1 MKIKNRFYTTK
12 NETFQAIGFNYH
24 PSKAG
29 CRLFADKWDPVEVAK
44 DFQKIKS
51 LGFNTIRFFLFW
63 QIFEP
68 ERKNY
73 NQAAFLK
80 LTEFVRIA
88 REEGI
93 FLIPTMINGWMSGV
107 CFDVPWRQGR
117 CLYTGEMLE
126 AGCEYVGKVAQML
139 KVYDDVIL
147 SYDLGNEVVCFGGS
161 SDQTT
166 IGQWTRQLSQ
176 AIKANHP
183 AALVTIGSAHDGAV
197 LDTGFSY
204 PAQQVDFYCTH
215 GYPLWSP
222 FNIESIESSKSAMY
236 LSFLTAFGK
245 TFGSLMVQE
254 FGSPSSWANDEIIA
268 RYYQRVLYS
277 TWAAGACGWLAWCWK
292 DFTATDEPYESGGIF
307 ETYCGVTRTN
317 GELKPQGVVFSQFA
331 SAMKELANWQPVQAE
346 IGLYIP
352 KQYFQRGD
360 GLGESRIEKNAVS
373 MFNLYQLCK
382 RLHRSVEIF
391 RDDNW
396 SRYKMVIFPAC
407 WSNLCWSEFN
417 TMTQYLNTG
426 GHAVFVNSGST
437 FFQPENVLGITS
449 RDIGMTNGTVCL
461 VGKGK
466 ETFLKIANHPLHCMQ
481 PTLTDSLK
489 VLYSDAAGQP
499 VIVDKTVGQGK
510 FTYFN
515 LPLELALNHPHA
527 MEADEIL
534 HSIYDTLFIQAG
546 IKPLGHEAPEVEM
559 VELENIRTAQ
569 RKLLKINHA
578 AVQGD
583 QCVNIIPVTDS
594 GLSKH
599 LGVISAA
606 KVKVE

>member
-1 MKIKNRFYTTK
+1 
-12 NETFQAIGFNYH
+12 
-24 PSKAG
+24 
-29 CRLFADKWDPVEVAK
+29 
-44 DFQKIKS
+44 
-51 LGFNTIRFFLFW
+51 LGFNTVRFFLFW
-63 QIFEP
+63 QDFEP
-68 ERKNY
+68 IRKQY

-80 LTEFVRIA
+80 LMEFARIA
-88 REEGI
+88 RDEEI

-117 CLYTGEMLE
+117 CLYTGEMLD
-126 AGCEYVGKVAQML
+126 AGCEYVGKVAECL
-139 KVYDDVIL
+139 KEYDEAIL
-147 SYDLGNEVVCFGGS
+147 SYDLSNEVVCFGGS
-161 SDQTT
+161 TDQATVR
-166 IGQWTRQLSQ
+166 QWTGRLNES
-176 AIKANHP
+176 IKAKHP
-183 AALVTIGSAHDGAV
+183 AALVTLGSAHDGAV
-197 LDTGFSY
+197 LDTGFGY

-292 DFTATDEPYESGGIF
+292 DFATTDEPYESGGIF
-307 ETYCGVTRTN
+307 ETYCGVTRAN
-317 GELKPQGVVFSQFA
+317 GELKPQGKVFSQFT
-331 SAMKELANWQPVQAE
+331 STIKELSDWQPVQAE
-346 IGLYIP
+346 VGLYIP

-360 GLGESRIEKNAVS
+360 GLGESRMEKNAIS

-382 RLHRSVEIF
+382 RLHRSVEVF

-396 SRYKMVIFPAC
+396 SRYKLVIFPAC

-417 TMTQYLNTG
+417 TMVQYLNAG
-426 GHAVFVNSGST
+426 GHAVFVNSGSA

-461 VGKGK
+461 VDQGK
-466 ETFLKIANHPLHCMQ
+466 ETFLKIANHPIHCMQ
-481 PTLTDSLK
+481 PASSPSLNM
-489 VLYSDAAGQP
+489 LYADAAGQP
-499 VIVDKTVGQGK
+499 VIMDKTVGQGK

-515 LPLELALNHPHA
+515 LPLELALNPPHA

-534 HSIYDTLFIQAG
+534 HAIYDTLFTQAG
-546 IKPLGHEAPEVEM
+546 IKSLGRGTRNVEM
-559 VELENIRTAQ
+559 VELENIRTGQ
-569 RKLLKINHA
+569 RKLLKINHTV
-578 AVQGD
+578 VQSD
-583 QCVNIIPVTDS
+583 QGVSIIPINNS
-594 GLSKH
+594 GLPKQM
-599 LGVISAA
+599 GVTSAL
-606 KVKVE
+606 KVQVE